1 MSCHNHGEHGHCE
14 CHNHN
19 HGAHDSC
26 GCGHSHSHKE
36 NDKLSV
42 PITVI
47 GAVLIA
53 ASFIP
58 FSVGAI
64 KNILLASATVICG
77 IPIFADAL
85 KALKNKEIG
94 ETVLLLIAVIA
105 AMLLGEFFEAA
116 VVTVLFRVGEQMEE
130 FASGKS
136 RKSIE
141 SVFSIVSDTA
151 NLVMPD
157 GSYQKIDADE
167 IEKGNILAV
176 LPHEIIPADGTVK
189 RGIGTVDESSLT
201 GEGLPVEVSDGSA
214 VRSGT
219 LNGDSILL
227 IEATAGKS
235 QSSAAR
241 VAELVEQAAMKKGKT
256 QRAVTVFAKYYT
268 PAIVAAAVAVAVIP
282 SLITGEWRIWIE
294 RSLIML
300 VAACPCAI
308 VISVP
313 LAFFSSMG
321 ASAKNGMIIKGSGFI
336 EALAKADTAVF
347 DKTGTLTTGQLTVG
361 KIRCADGFSKEEVLS
376 LAAKCEHISSHP
388 IAAAIVSAAGET
400 DISDC
405 SDFTEIAGGGTSV
418 QTTSGRILCGGE
430 RLMKQNGIDISAMPG
445 APVYVAFDG
454 TLAGAIEIGGEVRS
468 NAAETVEKLK
478 KLGISSTGILT
489 GDNERQAK
497 KICAECGIDS
507 FRSGLLPEDKL
518 NCLEEIKERSRG
530 VVYVGDGINDA
541 PVLAAADVGVAM
553 GLGTQAACEAADI
566 ILTNSDFSRL
576 SDALYQSKRTVAVLK
591 ANIAFAVAVKIAV
604 IILGI
609 IGIAP
614 MWAAIIADVG
624 TMIVCV
630 INSARLLKVKRYR

>member
-14 CHNHN
+14 CHGHET
-19 HGAHDSC
+19 HDSC

-36 NDKLSV
+36 EDKLSL
-42 PITVI
+42 PITLL

-53 ASFIP
+53 VSFIP
-58 FSVGAI
+58 IFSATV
-64 KNILLASATVICG
+64 KTVLLLSATVICG
-77 IPIFADAL
+77 IPVFLDAL

-105 AMLLGEFFEAA
+105 AVLLGEFFEAA

-130 FASGKS
+130 YASGKS

-141 SVFSIVSDTA
+141 SVFAIVSDTA

-157 GSYQKIDADE
+157 GEIKKIDADE

-176 LPHEIIPADGTVK
+176 MPHEIIPADGVVTK
-189 RGIGTVDESSLT
+189 GIGTVDESSLT
-201 GEGLPVEVSDGSA
+201 GESLPVEVSEGSA

-219 LNGDSILL
+219 VNGDSTLY

-241 VAELVEQAAMKKGKT
+241 VAELVEQAAMKKGET

-268 PAIVAAAVAVAVIP
+268 PVIVAVAVAVAVIP
-282 SLITGEWRIWIE
+282 SLIMGDWRLWIE
-294 RSLIML
+294 RSLVML

-321 ASAKNGMIIKGSGFI
+321 AAAKNGMIIKGSSFI
-336 EALAKADTAVF
+336 EALAKADAAVF
-347 DKTGTLTTGQLTVG
+347 DKTGTLTTGKLTVG
-361 KIRCADGFSKEEVLS
+361 SVYCADGYSKEEILT
-376 LAAKCEHISSHP
+376 LAAKCEHFSSHP
-388 IAAAIVSAAGET
+388 IALAIVDAAGET

-418 QTTSGRILCGGE
+418 TTPSGRILCGGE
-430 RLMKQNGIDISAMPG
+430 RLMKQNGIDISAMPDS
-445 APVYVAFDG
+445 PVYIAVDGVA
-454 TLAGAIEIGGEVRS
+454 AGAVAVDGEVRG
-468 NAAETVEKLK
+468 NAAQTVEKLK
-478 KLGISSTGILT
+478 KLGIVSTSILT

-497 KICAECGIDS
+497 KICSECGIDS

-518 NCLEEIKERSRG
+518 NCLEEIKEHSKG

-576 SDALYQSKRTVAVLK
+576 ADAVCQSKRTVSVLK

-604 IILGI
+604 IVLGI

-630 INSARLLKVKRYR
+630 INSARLLKVRRYR